1 MQEDD
6 RHRLKGKPMKWT
18 SDDVNERPQTL
29 RYKLGFA
36 YV

>member
-1 MQEDD
+1 
-6 RHRLKGKPMKWT
+6 MKWT

-36 YV
+36 CEVEPKNEYVG